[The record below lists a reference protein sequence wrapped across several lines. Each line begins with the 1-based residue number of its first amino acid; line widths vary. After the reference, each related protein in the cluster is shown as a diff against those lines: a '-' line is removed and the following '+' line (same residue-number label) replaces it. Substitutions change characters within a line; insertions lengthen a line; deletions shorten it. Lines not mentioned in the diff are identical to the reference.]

1 MKAGPDIALV
11 ASLLGEPAR
20 ANMLTALM
28 DGGALTAGE
37 LARHAGITPQTASS
51 HLAKL
56 EAGGLVT
63 VRRQGRHGY
72 YALSGEDVGAVLE
85 ALMGL
90 AARAGHSRTR
100 PGPREPALREARIC
114 YDHLAGDLGVAML
127 DSMIARTLILCEGE
141 SLTMTG
147 AGEVFVGEL
156 GIDLSG
162 LGDSRR
168 PLCKSCLDWSVRRS
182 HLAGALGAALLRRF
196 GELGWAKRVEGTRII
211 AFSPRG
217 RRAFAGT
224 FGLAARS
231 SSAEGRGSDRTGV
244 IARQD

>member
-11 ASLLGEPAR
+11 ASLLGDPAR

-127 DSMIARTLILCEGE
+127 DSMVARDLIRSEGE
-141 SLTMTG
+141 ALALTSG
-147 AGEVFVGEL
+147 GEAFVREF
-156 GIDLSG
+156 GIDVAG
-162 LGDSRR
+162 LGGSRR

-182 HLAGALGAALLRRF
+182 HLAGALGAALLGRI
-196 GELGWAKRVEGTRII
+196 GELGWAKRVEGTRVI

-217 RRAFAGT
+217 RTAFGET
-224 FGLAARS
+224 FGL
-231 SSAEGRGSDRTGV
+231 GPGG
-244 IARQD
+244 

>member
-11 ASLLGEPAR
+11 ASLLGDPAR

-56 EAGGLVT
+56 EAGGLVS

-90 AARAGHSRTR
+90 AARAGHSRMR

-127 DSMIARTLILCEGE
+127 DGMVGRNLIRCEGE
-141 SLTMTG
+141 TLGLTE
-147 AGEVFVGEL
+147 AGEAFVGDL
-156 GIDLSG
+156 GIDLAG
-162 LGDSRR
+162 IGGSRR
-168 PLCKSCLDWSVRRS
+168 PLCKACLDWSVRRS
-182 HLAGALGAALLRRF
+182 HLAGALGAALLGRF
-196 GELGWAKRVEGTRII
+196 GELGWAKRVEGTRVI
-211 AFSPRG
+211 AFTPPG
-217 RRAFAGT
+217 RKAFAET
-224 FGLAARS
+224 FGLA
-231 SSAEGRGSDRTGV
+231 TGN
-244 IARQD
+244 

>member
-56 EAGGLVT
+56 DAGGLVS

-72 YALSGEDVGAVLE
+72 YALAGEDVGAVLE

-114 YDHLAGDLGVAML
+114 YDHLAGELGVAML
-127 DSMIARTLILCEGE
+127 DGMVGRGLIRSEGE
-141 SLTMTG
+141 ALDLTQ
-147 AGEVFVGEL
+147 AGEAFARDL
-156 GIDLSG
+156 GIDLSA
-162 LGDSRR
+162 LGGSRR
-168 PLCKSCLDWSVRRS
+168 PLCKACLDWSVRRS
-182 HLAGALGAALLRRF
+182 HLAGVLGAALLRRF
-196 GELGWAKRVEGTRII
+196 GELGWAKRVEGTRVI
-211 AFSPRG
+211 AFTPRG
-217 RRAFAGT
+217 RKAFDET
-224 FGLAARS
+224 FG
-231 SSAEGRGSDRTGV
+231 
-244 IARQD
+244 IARAS

>member
-11 ASLLGEPAR
+11 ASLLGDPAR

-56 EAGGLVT
+56 DAGGLVT

-72 YALSGEDVGAVLE
+72 YALAGEDVGAVLE

-90 AARAGHSRTR
+90 AARAGHSRAR
-100 PGPREPALREARIC
+100 SGPREPALREARVC

-127 DSMIARTLILCEGE
+127 DSMVGRGLIRSEGE
-141 SLTMTG
+141 ALTLTSE
-147 AGEVFVGEL
+147 GEVFVRGL
-156 GIDLSG
+156 GIDVAG
-162 LGDSRR
+162 LGGSRR
-168 PLCKSCLDWSVRRS
+168 PLCKACLDWSVRRS
-182 HLAGALGAALLRRF
+182 HLAGALGAALFRRVS
-196 GELGWAKRVEGTRII
+196 ELGWAKRVEGTRVI

-217 RRAFAGT
+217 RKAFAET
-224 FGLAARS
+224 FELEA
-231 SSAEGRGSDRTGV
+231 GR
-244 IARQD
+244 

>member
-11 ASLLGEPAR
+11 ASLLGDPAR
-20 ANMLTALM
+20 ANMLTALK

-72 YALSGEDVGAVLE
+72 FALSGEDVGGVLE

-100 PGPREPALREARIC
+100 PGPRDPALREARIC

-127 DSMIARTLILCEGE
+127 DGMVARDLIRPEGDALK
-141 SLTMTG
+141 LTP
-147 AGEVFVGEL
+147 AGEDFVRAFGVEL
-156 GIDLSG
+156 AG
-162 LGDSRR
+162 LGGSRR

-196 GELGWAKRVEGTRII
+196 GELGWAKRVDGTRVI
-211 AFSPRG
+211 AFSSAG
-217 RRAFAGT
+217 RTAFGET
-224 FGLAARS
+224 FGPTTAR
-231 SSAEGRGSDRTGV
+231 
-244 IARQD
+244 